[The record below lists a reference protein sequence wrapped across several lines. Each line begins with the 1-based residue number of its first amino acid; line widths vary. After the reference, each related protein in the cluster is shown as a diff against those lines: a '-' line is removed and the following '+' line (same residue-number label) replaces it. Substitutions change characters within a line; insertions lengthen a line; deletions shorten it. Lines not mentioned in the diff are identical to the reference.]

1 MRLEIITL
9 KSSLTSMKPSYS
21 RFADIQQ
28 RIIRSSDSDVLVRID
43 IEKRLGLSFL
53 FCISTLPLLAQSYG
67 KHIQIFCNKK
77 SQQLFCNGGY
87 IPKNIRDQEYVDI
100 APYLESSACVITDV
114 NDVLALVTEIKKDAP
129 VKMSETVAEIFT
141 SRVGEMYNNS
151 IEHSKGEYV
160 IGGKYF
166 KYQKNKYCFACY
178 DTGIG
183 IPQKVIENVNSSFTD
198 RDAFAW
204 ALKRGNS
211 TATRSSGVLVPRG
224 LGLDMLR
231 SFAKAND
238 GTIRVCSG
246 RTMYVYN
253 KNGERYYELNTS
265 FVGTLFE
272 MDIIA
277 DNQHVYVLK

>member
-1 MRLEIITL
+1 MQVITL
-9 KSSLTSMKPSYS
+9 NSSLTSTKPSYS

-28 RIIRSSDSDVLVRID
+28 RIIHSSDLDVLVRID
-43 IEKRLGLSFL
+43 IETRLGLSFL
-53 FCISTLPLLAQSYG
+53 FCVSTLPLLAKSYG
-67 KHIQIFCNKK
+67 KRIQIFCNKK

-87 IPKNIRDQEYVDI
+87 IPKNIRDKENVDI
-100 APYLESSACVITDV
+100 APYLEKSACVITDV

-129 VKMSETVAEIFT
+129 VEMSETVAEIFT

-166 KYQKNKYCFACY
+166 KNQKNRYCFACY

-183 IPQKVIENVNSSFTD
+183 IPQKVIENVNSNFTD
-198 RDAFAW
+198 REAFAW

-211 TATRSSGVLVPRG
+211 TANRSSGILVPRG

-246 RTMYVYN
+246 KTMYMYN
-253 KNGERYYELNTS
+253 KKGEQYFELNTS

-277 DNQHVYVLK
+277 DNQHIYVLK

>member
-1 MRLEIITL
+1 MEIIDL
-9 KSSLTSMKPSYS
+9 DSSLTSTKPSYS

-28 RIIRSSDSDVLVRID
+28 KIIHSTDPNILVHVN
-43 IEKRLGLSFL
+43 IETRLGLSFL
-53 FCISTLPLLAQSYG
+53 FCISTLPLLAKSHG
-67 KHIQIFCNKK
+67 KRIQIFCNKK
-77 SQQLFCNGGY
+77 SQQLFYNGGY
-87 IPKNIRDQEYVDI
+87 IPKEICDKEGIDI
-100 APYLESSACVITDV
+100 APYLEDSARVITDV
-114 NDVLALVTEIKKDAP
+114 NDVLTLVTEIKKDAP
-129 VKMSETVAEIFT
+129 VEMSEKVAEIFT
-141 SRVGEMYNNS
+141 SRAGEMYNNS
-151 IEHSKGEYV
+151 IEHSEGEYV

-166 KYQKNKYCFACY
+166 KNQKNKYCFACY

-183 IPQKVIENVNSSFTD
+183 IPQKVIRNVNSNFTD
-198 RDAFAW
+198 REAFAW

-211 TATRSSGVLVPRG
+211 TASRSSGVLVPRG

-246 RTMYVYN
+246 KTMYIYN
-253 KNGERYYELNTS
+253 SKKGEQYFELNAS

-277 DNQHVYVLK
+277 DNQHLYVLK

>member
-1 MRLEIITL
+1 MEIISL
-9 KSSLTSMKPSYS
+9 ESSLTSTKPSYS

-28 RIIRSSDSDVLVRID
+28 KIIHSTDPNVLVHIN
-43 IEKRLGLSFL
+43 IETRLGLSFL
-53 FCISTLPLLAQSYG
+53 FCISTLPLLAQSHG
-67 KHIQIFCNKK
+67 KRIQIFCNKK

-87 IPKNIRDQEYVDI
+87 IPEELRNQENSDI
-100 APYLESSACVITDV
+100 APYLETSARVITDV
-114 NDVLALVTEIKKDAP
+114 NDVLTLVTEIKKDAP
-129 VKMSETVAEIFT
+129 VKMSEKVAEIFT
-141 SRVGEMYNNS
+141 SRAGEMYNNS
-151 IEHSKGEYV
+151 IEHSEGEYV

-166 KYQKNKYCFACY
+166 KNQKNKYCFACY

-183 IPQKVIENVNSSFTD
+183 IPQKVVCNVNSNFTD
-198 RDAFAW
+198 REAFAW

-211 TATRSSGVLVPRG
+211 TANCSSGIFVPRG

-238 GTIRVCSG
+238 GSIRVCSG
-246 RTMYVYN
+246 KTMYMYN
-253 KNGERYYELNTS
+253 NKKGEQYFELNTS

-277 DNQHVYVLK
+277 DNHHVYVLK

>member
-1 MRLEIITL
+1 MEIIVL
-9 KSSLTSMKPSYS
+9 DSSLTSTKPSYS
-21 RFADIQQ
+21 RYAEIQQ
-28 RIIRSSDSDVLVRID
+28 RIVSSSDSEVLLHIN
-43 IEKRLGLSFL
+43 IETRLGLSFL
-53 FCISTLPLLAQSYG
+53 FCISTLPLLAKSHG
-67 KHIQIFCNKK
+67 KNIQIFCNRK
-77 SQQLFCNGGY
+77 SQQLFYNGGY
-87 IPKNIRDQEYVDI
+87 IPEELRDQEGVDI
-100 APYLESSACVITDV
+100 APYLKESARVITDV
-114 NDVLALVTEIKKDAP
+114 NDVLTLVTEIKKDAP
-129 VKMSETVAEIFT
+129 VKMSETLAEIFT
-141 SRVGEMYNNS
+141 SRVGEMYNNG
-151 IEHSKGEYV
+151 IEHSGGEYV

-166 KYQKNKYCFACY
+166 KNQKNKYCFACY

-183 IPQKVIENVNSSFTD
+183 IPQKVISNVNSNFTD

-211 TATRSSGVLVPRG
+211 TANRATGEIVPRG

-246 RTMYVYN
+246 KTMYIYS
-253 KNGERYYELNTS
+253 KKKGEQYFELNTS

>member
-1 MRLEIITL
+1 MEIIVL
-9 KSSLTSMKPSYS
+9 DKSLTSTKPAYS
-21 RFADIQQ
+21 RFAEIQQ
-28 RIIRSSDSDVLVRID
+28 RVIHSPDTNVVIYVN
-43 IEKRLGLSFL
+43 IETRLGLSFL
-53 FCISTLPLLAQSYG
+53 FCISTLPLLAKSHG
-67 KHIQIFCNKK
+67 KEVQIFCNKK
-77 SQQLFCNGGY
+77 SQQLFYNGGY
-87 IPKNIRDQEYVDI
+87 IPDEIRDQEDIDI
-100 APYLESSACVITDV
+100 APFLKNSACVIENV
-114 NDVLALVTEIKKDAP
+114 NDVLTLVTEIKRDAP
-129 VKMSETVAEIFT
+129 VEMSENVAEIFT

-151 IEHSKGEYV
+151 IEHSGGEYV

-166 KYQKNKYCFACY
+166 KNQKNRYCFACY

-183 IPQKVIENVNSSFTD
+183 IPQKVIRNVNGSFTD
-198 RDAFAW
+198 KEAFAW

-211 TATRSSGVLVPRG
+211 TASRSTGVIVPRG

-238 GTIRVCSG
+238 GTIKVCSG
-246 RTMYVYN
+246 KTMYVYN
-253 KNGERYYELNTS
+253 NKKGEQYFELNTS